1 MIEEC
6 YMLRWLSLFR
16 YCVAGYLILSVFVA
30 YGFSQE
36 RQVFFREDF
45 KTLEKWRPLTFPK
58 ISAHTTYGIE
68 SKDGESFLK
77 AESNASASAL
87 IYKEEFNVY
96 EYPKVRWRW
105 KVDSVYRSGDPE
117 KKSGDDYPIR
127 IYVVFKYDPDKA
139 GGLEKVKY
147 GLAKKLYG
155 EYPPHSTLSY
165 VWASR
170 EDQKAIVTSPYTHR
184 ARLITLEKGDKKKG
198 LWQDEEIS
206 IVEDY
211 RKAFGADPPP
221 IASLGIM
228 NDSDNT
234 GENSISYVDFIEVF
248 KNGK

>member
-1 MIEEC
+1 
-6 YMLRWLSLFR
+6 MLRWLSAYR
-16 YCVAGYLILSVFVA
+16 YCIAACLMFLVFVVN
-30 YGFSQE
+30 GFSQE

-45 KTLEKWRPLTFPK
+45 KNLEKWRPLNFPK
-58 ISAHTTYGIE
+58 ISAHTKYSIE
-68 SKDGESFLK
+68 AKDGERFLK

-96 EYPKVRWRW
+96 EYPKARWRW
-105 KVDSVYRSGDPE
+105 RVDSIYLTGDQE

-127 IYVVFKYDPDKA
+127 IYVVFKYDPDQA

-147 GLAKKLYG
+147 GLAKKIYG
-155 EYPPHSTLSY
+155 EYPPHSTLNY
-165 VWASR
+165 IWASR
-170 EDQKAIVTSPYTHR
+170 DDQKTIITSPYTER
-184 ARLITLEKGDKKKG
+184 AKLITLEKGGKKTG
-198 LWQDEEIS
+198 TWQDEEIS

-211 RKAFGADPPP
+211 RKAFGSDPPP

-234 GENSISYVDFIEVF
+234 GEKSISYVDFIEVF